1 MHVPNIQKFLLHLW
15 QRFFQSSEY
24 VNRVRLIIHVWLR
37 IVILRFNLNDVASLC
52 FPSNRLSSLLIT
64 ITANMDF
71 IADLISD
78 NATFTSIEK
87 SMVSAEDVDSS
98 ESEDMVALLVVLVQ
112 TFELQ
117 QSIFEKSNK
126 DKELDLL

>member
-24 VNRVRLIIHVWLR
+24 VNRVRLINHVWLR
-37 IVILRFNLNDVASLC
+37 IVILRFNLNDVAALFFS
-52 FPSNRLSSLLIT
+52 SNPLSTLLIT
-64 ITANMDF
+64 STANMDF
-71 IADLISD
+71 IAALISD
-78 NATFTSIEK
+78 NAIFISIEK
-87 SMVSAEDVDSS
+87 SDVSVEDVDSS

-117 QSIFEKSNK
+117 QSIFEKK
-126 DKELDLL
+126 QQR